1 MARVKNQRSLSRRA
15 TLRLGTIGAGFALA
29 GGLLAAC
36 GSSDDTSTAASKV
49 QTVSAAKAGL
59 APFDPNAKAGPPT
72 GLPKRVAWANV
83 SNAEFFLSLGSAIKD
98 AAKTAGC
105 DYVTAVADNDAAKN
119 VDQMNQFI
127 ARGIGA
133 MVVQPLDPASQ
144 TPVMQSAIDKGV
156 GVMGLITSPTTMVAV
171 TDQYGVGLAQGK
183 AAAAYIKAK
192 LGGKAQVQVFNED
205 SLGPPLKQRHK
216 GVLDGLKTGGAGV
229 EVVSDIEAKK
239 LTNDGGFQTMNTVI
253 QAHPDIKV
261 VLGVDTEVIGAYRA
275 LQQAGKATDDMYL
288 SGINGDQQAL
298 DLIAKGGPYKASWAF
313 AWPVLGYTIGKYS
326 CDWINGKSIPRA
338 LVVPAV
344 PLDSAAAISTYDAD
358 MKQPAAIFAD
368 DTSFHKYI
376 TPKGNISFQTKTN
389 FWKQTYTP

>member
-1 MARVKNQRSLSRRA
+1 MA
-15 TLRLGTIGAGFALA
+15 LRLGAMGAGCVLA
-29 GGLLAAC
+29 GGLLTAC
-36 GSSDDTSTAASKV
+36 GSSNNTSTASSKS

-59 APFDPNAKAGPPT
+59 GPFDPNAKAGPPT

-83 SNAEFFLSLGSAIKD
+83 SSAEFFLSLGSAIKQ
-98 AAKTAGC
+98 AAKSDGC

-144 TPVMQSAIDKGV
+144 TPVMQHAIDTGV

-171 TDQYGVGLAQGK
+171 TDQYGVGYAQGK
-183 AAAAYIKAK
+183 AAADYIKAH
-192 LGGKAQVQVFNED
+192 LGGKAQAQVFNED
-205 SLGPPLKQRHK
+205 SLGPPLKLRHK
-216 GVLDGLKTGGAGV
+216 GVLDGLRTAGAGV
-229 EVVSDIEAKK
+229 QVVSDVEAKK
-239 LTNDGGFQTMNTVI
+239 LTTDGGFTTMNTVI

-261 VLGVDTEVIGAYRA
+261 VLGVDTEVIGALRA
-275 LQQAGKATDDMYL
+275 LQQSGKATDDMYL

-326 CDWINGKSIPRA
+326 CDWIAGKSIPRA

-344 PLDSAAAISTYDAD
+344 SLDSPEAIKAYDAD
-358 MKQPAAIFAD
+358 MARPAAIFAD
-368 DTSFHKYI
+368 PTLFHKYI
-376 TPKGNISFQTKTN
+376 TPKGNISYQTRKAY
-389 FWKQTYTP
+389 WKQTYTP